1 LLVHCASVVQAVT
14 HVLVI
19 TLHAVPPS
27 PPQLAFEIQ
36 RTHVL
41 VSALQYGVLPLQSAL
56 VAQSTHVFAALHT
69 GAFAGQLVAERH
81 CTQTRLAVSQ

>member
-14 HVLVI
+14 QVFVI

-27 PPQLAFEIQ
+27 PPQLAFERQ

-41 VSALQYGVLPLQSAL
+41 VSGLQYGWAPLQSAL
-56 VAQSTHVFAALHT
+56 VAHSTHVLAALHT